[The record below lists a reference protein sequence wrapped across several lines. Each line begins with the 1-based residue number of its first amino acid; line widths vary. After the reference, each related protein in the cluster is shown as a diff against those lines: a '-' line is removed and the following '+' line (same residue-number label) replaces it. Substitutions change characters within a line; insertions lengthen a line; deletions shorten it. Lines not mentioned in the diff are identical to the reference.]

1 MLGSKKWQRDKDRR
15 AAGPVQGVRDLD
27 TDVFVS
33 DVVEPAKRRR
43 VLENHLSEEFAVKSR
58 IRANHRITEG
68 ITECAPRRLTGPDDI
83 SSDLVSVNHAK
94 TEAAQISGRL
104 ALSCAD
110 ATRDGNTFHG
120 STLSTPCDMSPAT
133 GGGDGYH
140 AVWLLSLEVI
150 GGSVVRYV
158 IRRILMLI
166 GIAFIISVG
175 SFYLIHLLPGNITT
189 IIEGPGA
196 SPANQAKLYKL
207 LGLDRPIYE
216 QYFVWLGNVL
226 HGNLGTSFI
235 SQESVAST
243 IRAALPIDLEMIFIS
258 QVLAF
263 AAAIPMAMRSARKP
277 DGIIDRIFGA
287 GSFTLLS
294 VPPFIV
300 IILLVLF
307 ISIKLGI
314 PHTGVST
321 YVAFTSDWIANLES
335 MALPAVTLAIGSFVV
350 YFRVLRSDLIA
361 TLQEEFI
368 TMARSKGISQ
378 RRIMWRHAFR
388 PSSVALLGAAGV
400 NIGGLLAGGFVVQF
414 LLAIPGLGYTLIAA
428 INQNDYLLVQGIVFV
443 VSVGV
448 VLINFI
454 FDFIINIVD
463 PRISRE

>member
-1 MLGSKKWQRDKDRR
+1 M
-15 AAGPVQGVRDLD
+15 
-27 TDVFVS
+27 
-33 DVVEPAKRRR
+33 
-43 VLENHLSEEFAVKSR
+43 
-58 IRANHRITEG
+58 I
-68 ITECAPRRLTGPDDI
+68 
-83 SSDLVSVNHAK
+83 
-94 TEAAQISGRL
+94 
-104 ALSCAD
+104 
-110 ATRDGNTFHG
+110 
-120 STLSTPCDMSPAT
+120 
-133 GGGDGYH
+133 
-140 AVWLLSLEVI
+140 
-150 GGSVVRYV
+150 RYV

-166 GIAFIISVG
+166 GIVFIISVG

-263 AAAIPMAMRSARKP
+263 ATAIPMAMRSARKP
-277 DGIIDRIFGA
+277 DGIVDRIFGA

-307 ISIKLGI
+307 VSIKLGI

-321 YVAFTSDWIANLES
+321 YVSLRSDWIANLES
-335 MALPAVTLAIGSFVV
+335 MALPSITLAVGSFVV